1 MAKERFLTVLVPIK
15 DGDCVNT
22 TPYAS
27 KAALKTAV
35 PLSMS
40 NTNKIY
46 KVSYTSGSATVVEYY
61 RYIPNINNS
70 DYTLVVD
77 REFPYLGKPLEIF
90 DFTYDATRMG
100 QAPTISAQNVMW
112 FAEKDA
118 SGNDVTLEAKWI
130 EFGQQCH
137 VTFNGENYYLKQIP
151 TSSKSNEDA
160 RYKYDIDLI

>member
-77 REFPYLGKPLEIF
+77 REFP
-90 DFTYDATRMG
+90 
-100 QAPTISAQNVMW
+100 
-112 FAEKDA
+112 
-118 SGNDVTLEAKWI
+118 
-130 EFGQQCH
+130 
-137 VTFNGENYYLKQIP
+137 
-151 TSSKSNEDA
+151 
-160 RYKYDIDLI
+160 